1 MHRSGAALVLALL
14 AVPSGI
20 VPAFA
25 RAPEASREVNITQG
39 SEPGWIPNE
48 ELEAKAIDVWQRF
61 YARIE
66 AGDDDAA
73 HAMMSEGFRGQ
84 YPLAQFRTDRAAART
99 DRGALIARDRIKLT
113 WTKDSP
119 SVPYPGIY
127 VAIDA
132 SARFAAVDRFC
143 GYTILYLAPGA
154 QDFTVMRFQETLLD
168 NAAFAEIAAANSPLQ
183 ALLVWRL
190 TSRSCPNY
198 TPEPLPVS
206 VSDGIEYGTVAEARA
221 VVAAREGIE
230 TKVENGWTV
239 IAHRPSYSVWSFA
252 PEGAPTYPAVI
263 KRWVKPVGA
272 DNSRASIAMICEA
285 EKRACDALFDEMA
298 YKNGFVPVTF
308 GQ

>member
-1 MHRSGAALVLALL
+1 MPRTSALLLALL
-14 AVPSGI
+14 AALFGI
-20 VPAFA
+20 GPVQA
-25 RAPEASREVNITQG
+25 RAPQAAREVNITQG
-39 SEPGWIPNE
+39 SEPGWIPSE
-48 ELEAKAIDVWQRF
+48 ELEAKALAAWQRF
-61 YARIE
+61 YATIE

-73 HAMMSEGFRGQ
+73 HAMMSEGFKAQ
-84 YPLAQFRTDRAAART
+84 YPLARFRADRTAARK
-99 DRGALIARDRIKLT
+99 DRGPLIARDRLRLT

-119 SVPYPGIY
+119 AALYPGIY
-127 VAIDA
+127 LAIDA

-143 GYTILYLAPGA
+143 GYTILHLAPGA
-154 QDFTVMRFQETLLD
+154 QDFAVMRFEETFID

-198 TPEPLPVS
+198 TPEPLPAS
-206 VSDGIEYGTVAEARA
+206 LSDGIEYKTVAEARA
-221 VVAAREGIE
+221 AVATREGIE
-230 TKVENGWTV
+230 TKVENGWTI

-263 KRWVKPVGA
+263 KRWVEPTGK
-272 DNSRASIAMICEA
+272 DTSRASIAMICEA

-298 YKNGFVPVTF
+298 YRNGFVPVKI